1 MSVPR
6 VLIVDDEENLR
17 RTLSIVLHQEGYE
30 VEAAASGADAI
41 ARLPQAIYDI
51 VITDVRMPDPDGLA
65 VLEEVKRAHPDTL
78 VVMMSASGSTDL
90 AIEAVKRGADDYIA
104 KPFRSDDLVLTLR
117 KAQERERLRREN
129 ARLRREVARVW
140 GLESVVHRS
149 AAMADVLRT
158 AEKVADFKTTVLI
171 TGESGTGTE
180 VVARAVHQASRRRD
194 APFVA
199 LNCGAIPENLLE
211 SELFGH
217 VKGAFTDAGRNKK
230 GLFEEADGGT
240 LFLDEVGDLPVSLQ
254 VKLLRVLQDSEI
266 RRVGDVRSVAV
277 DVRVIS
283 ATARDLEREVAEG
296 RFREDLFYRL
306 NVIRVQIPPLR
317 ERPEDVP
324 VLVDHFLARHA
335 ARLGRRGARIAPDA
349 MAFLAGL
356 PWPGNVRELE
366 NAIERALVLSE
377 GGVMEAAVFK
387 GQPPGGEASP
397 PGAEAFSIKRAVRVI
412 EADLIRRALERTGG
426 NRTHAA
432 RILEISHRA
441 LLYKMKRY
449 GIA

>member
-1 MSVPR
+1 MSPPR
-6 VLIVDDEENLR
+6 VLLVDDEENLR
-17 RTLSIVLHQEGYE
+17 RTLSVVLHQEGYE
-30 VEAAASGADAI
+30 VETAASGTDAI
-41 ARLPQAIYDI
+41 ARLPQAIYD
-51 VITDVRMPDPDGLA
+51 VVVTDVRMPGPDGLA
-65 VLEEVKRAHPDTL
+65 VLEEVKRVHPDTL
-78 VVMMSASGSTDL
+78 VVMMSAYGSTDL
-90 AIEAVKRGADDYIA
+90 AIEAVKRGAADYIA
-104 KPFRSDDLVLTLR
+104 KPFRSDELLLTLR

-129 ARLRREVARVW
+129 TRLRREVARAW

-149 AAMADVLRT
+149 AAMAEVLRM

-171 TGESGTGTE
+171 TGESGTGKE
-180 VVARAVHQASRRRD
+180 VVARAIHLSSVRRD

-199 LNCGAIPENLLE
+199 VNCGAIPENLLE

-240 LFLDEVGDLPVSLQ
+240 LFLDEVGELPVALQ

-283 ATARDLEREVAEG
+283 ATSRDLDRDVEEE
-296 RFREDLFYRL
+296 RFRDDLFYRL
-306 NVIRVQIPPLR
+306 NVIRIQIPPLR
-317 ERPEDVP
+317 ERREDIP
-324 VLVDHFLARHA
+324 VLAEHFFARHA
-335 ARLGRRGARIAPDA
+335 ARLGRRGARISPGA
-349 MAFLAGL
+349 MAFLEGL

-377 GGVMEAAVFK
+377 DGIVEEGAFRGLPPAGDAA
-387 GQPPGGEASP
+387 A
-397 PGAEAFSIKRAVRVI
+397 GAESLSIKRAIRLI
-412 EADLIRRALERTGG
+412 EADLIRRALERMGG

-441 LLYKMKRY
+441 LLYKIKRY

>member
-1 MSVPR
+1 MSAPR
-6 VLIVDDEENLR
+6 ILVVDDEENLR
-17 RTLSIVLHQEGYE
+17 RTLSVGLHQAGYE
-30 VEAAASGADAI
+30 VETAASGTDAI
-41 ARLPQAIYDI
+41 ARLPHAIYDI
-51 VITDVRMPDPDGLA
+51 VITDVRMPGPDGLA
-65 VLEEVKRAHPDTL
+65 VLEEVKRVHPATL
-78 VVMMSASGSTDL
+78 VIMMSAYGSTDL
-90 AIEAVKRGADDYIA
+90 AIEAVKRGAADYIA
-104 KPFRSDDLVLTLR
+104 KPFRSDELVLTLR

-129 ARLRREVARVW
+129 ARLRREVARAW

-149 AAMADVLRT
+149 AAMAEVLSM

-171 TGESGTGTE
+171 TGESGTGKE
-180 VVARAVHQASRRRD
+180 VVARAIHQSSVRRD

-199 LNCGAIPENLLE
+199 VNCGAIPENLLE

-240 LFLDEVGDLPVSLQ
+240 LFLDEVGELPVALQ

-266 RRVGDVRSVAV
+266 RRVGDVRTVTV

-283 ATARDLEREVAEG
+283 ATSRDLDRDVEEG

-306 NVIRVQIPPLR
+306 NVIRIPIPPLR
-317 ERPEDVP
+317 ERREDIP
-324 VLVDHFLARHA
+324 VLAEHFFARHA
-335 ARLGRRGARIAPDA
+335 ARLGRRVARVSPGT
-349 MAFLAGL
+349 MTFLEGL

-377 GGVMEAAVFK
+377 DGTVDEGAFRGLPPAGDAADGVE
-387 GQPPGGEASP
+387 SL
-397 PGAEAFSIKRAVRVI
+397 SIKRAIRLI
-412 EADLIRRALERTGG
+412 EEDLIRRALERTGG

-432 RILEISHRA
+432 RSLEISHRA

-449 GIA
+449 GLE